1 MHSIG
6 LHILAW
12 VVGTAKRWSAVKVM
26 KDKTG
31 GIMITMSHR
40 ERVLRALNHQE
51 PDRVPLD
58 LGGSRS
64 SSLVVEAYE
73 KLNRHLGSQEP
84 PCIFSKWLNVAH
96 PSEVMLARFDIDT
109 RSLSQGSPDNWQD
122 IIFPD
127 GSYQDEWGVVR
138 SRPAGSLYYDLTRAP
153 LAGDAEVAD
162 LNKFRCPDPHDP
174 GRCRGLAE
182 GAARLHQGTDYAV
195 VLSMP
200 GGIVHQAQFMRGFED
215 WFADIIANPALF
227 QALMEKLADLWI
239 EMAKDELDAVGNNV
253 DVCFLGDDVAF
264 QNGPMM
270 SMDLYRKMIKP
281 HHKRLFSYIR
291 SRTSAKIAYHTCG
304 SVVHLIPDLIEM
316 GVDALNP
323 VQVSAKGMD
332 TERLKQEFGADI
344 CFWGAIDTQRVLPFG
359 TPNDVAREVKRRI
372 DDLCP
377 GGGYVL
383 CAVHNIQADVSPENI
398 SAMYDTAR
406 AYGGY

>member
-1 MHSIG
+1 MASM
-6 LHILAW
+6 
-12 VVGTAKRWSAVKVM
+12 T
-26 KDKTG
+26 
-31 GIMITMSHR
+31 HR
-40 ERVLRALNHQE
+40 ERVLRALKHQE

-73 KLNRHLGSQEP
+73 RLSRHLGSQEP
-84 PCIFSKWLNVAH
+84 PRIFSKWLNVAH
-96 PSEVMLARFDIDT
+96 PSEAMLTRFDIDT
-109 RSLSQGSPDNWQD
+109 RSLSQGDPDNWHD

-138 SRPAGSLYYDLTRAP
+138 SKPAGCLYYDLTKAP
-153 LAGDAEVAD
+153 LAGDADVAD
-162 LNKFRCPDPHDP
+162 LKKFRWPDPHDP
-174 GRCRGLAE
+174 GRCRRLADA
-182 GAARLHQGTDYAV
+182 AARLHQGTDHAV

-200 GGIVHQAQFMRGFED
+200 GGIVHQAQFMRGLED
-215 WFADIIANPALF
+215 WFADLIANPAFF

-239 EMAKDELDAVGNNV
+239 GMAKDELDAVGNNV
-253 DVCFLGDDVAF
+253 DVCFLGDDMAF

-270 SMDLYRKMIKP
+270 SMDLYRKLIKP
-281 HHKRLFSYIR
+281 HHKRLFSYIK

-332 TERLKQEFGADI
+332 TERLKQEFGQDI

-359 TPNDVAREVKRRI
+359 EPEDTAREVKGRI

-377 GGGYVL
+377 GGGYIL

-398 SAMYDTAR
+398 CAMYDTAR
-406 AYGGY
+406 EYGRY